1 MAVRQKEWRNFA
13 RLWDNFEPPTRPSR
27 YDIAVFRK
35 YLDQKIKQKGKNTKV
50 LILGSTPELRS
61 IVSQR
66 KITAYVVDYH
76 KENYRSLTR
85 LKEHKGK
92 EILIQQDWR
101 DLKLKDKFDLVFA
114 EASLNML
121 RKDEVG
127 KVIKKVNDALEKDGL
142 FVNKTWILLEKKLTM
157 EGIMKLYR
165 SKYNHKRFKFA
176 LPLHYYSIACRN
188 RKQAA
193 PVKEEY
199 RRMKRLYEKGIL
211 TKREFESFCNLG
223 YEDSELEVHLPKK
236 KGFEKTARKYMKIKR
251 VIYPKPIGPNKI
263 PVYVLVKK
271 SS

>member
-1 MAVRQKEWRNFA
+1 MA
-13 RLWDNFEPPTRPSR
+13 S
-27 YDIAVFRK
+27 
-35 YLDQKIKQKGKNTKV
+35 YL
-50 LILGSTPELRS
+50 
-61 IVSQR
+61 IV
-66 KITAYVVDYH
+66 
-76 KENYRSLTR
+76 

-223 YEDSELEVHLPKK
+223 YEE
-236 KGFEKTARKYMKIKR
+236 
-251 VIYPKPIGPNKI
+251 
-263 PVYVLVKK
+263 
-271 SS
+271 